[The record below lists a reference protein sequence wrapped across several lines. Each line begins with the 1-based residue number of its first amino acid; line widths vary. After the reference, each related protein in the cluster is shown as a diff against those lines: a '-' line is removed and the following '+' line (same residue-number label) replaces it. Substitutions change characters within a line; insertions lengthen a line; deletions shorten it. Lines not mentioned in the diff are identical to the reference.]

1 MFSLG
6 RQVVA
11 VLSLVL
17 VSRGAL
23 AQEATPATEPATAAP
38 AASAE
43 PATAPPKA
51 IGLAESG
58 IAATPSTA
66 NSAPEAPA
74 PFRPEHYPPPEARWK
89 TIGLGGVLV
98 VVGYGLGLGTSY
110 IWDGAP
116 GMDSLRTPLIG
127 PVGAIADSRCGANE
141 GSACSTPTVVVRA
154 ILAGLSGLAQVGGI
168 GVLTEG
174 VVMHTEERPA
184 PRAQASQ
191 WYALPTASKT
201 GAGVCIG
208 TTF

>member
-17 VSRGAL
+17 VARGVD
-23 AQEATPATEPATAAP
+23 AQEVAPAAAP
-38 AASAE
+38 AAPTE
-43 PATAPPKA
+43 ATSAPPKA

-58 IAATPSTA
+58 IQTSPAAS
-66 NSAPEAPA
+66 NSAPEEPA
-74 PFRPEHYPPPEARWK
+74 PFRPDHYPPPEARWK
-89 TIGLGGVLV
+89 TIGLGGLLV

-127 PVGAIADSRCGANE
+127 SVGAIADSGCGANE

-184 PRAQASQ
+184 PRAQAPQ
-191 WYALPTASKT
+191 WYALPTASKS